1 MSDYGSVAEKARRA
15 FASLAR
21 VEAAARLEPDSAAL
35 QIKLASRRRFA
46 EEIKSR
52 LYRISEME
60 QVEVCDY
67 RLVPQYTERFAL
79 SHVSRSLLDYQNV
92 FSQVYDAI
100 KNGPKKRAII
110 GKEAEAE
117 SSLEFA
123 YSYSGSLGVV
133 LLAPS
138 QRDFFTGQ
146 LDTSIDALFQ
156 VIEISNTF
164 DVRDLAKSLGEAVV
178 KRIHDWSEVN
188 VKAGFAVDL
197 QWSRSDGRKL
207 ANFVD
212 VDQLQNIASVISAT
226 SDLEVTDIDITGTL
240 VGVGYQTG
248 FFHFVVANGED
259 YRGGLSEEYDRTS
272 EVKVPGNY
280 RAMISQSVTTHYA
293 TGREEKHYKLKRLL
307 AVNAG

>member
-35 QIKLASRRRFA
+35 QIKLAGRRRFA
-46 EEIKSR
+46 EELKAR
-52 LYRISEME
+52 LYRISEVE

-67 RLVPQYTERFAL
+67 RLVPQYTDRFAL
-79 SHVSRSLLDYQNV
+79 GHVTKSLLDYQNV
-92 FSQVYDAI
+92 FSQVYDAL
-100 KNGPKKRAII
+100 KNGPKKRALI

-138 QRDFFTGQ
+138 QRDFFSGQ

-156 VIEISNTF
+156 VIEITNTF
-164 DVRDLAKSLGEAVV
+164 EVRDLAKSLGEAVV

-188 VKAGFAVDL
+188 VKAGFAIDL

-207 ANFVD
+207 GSFVN
-212 VDQLQNIASVISAT
+212 VEQLERIASVISST
-226 SDLEVTDIDITGTL
+226 SDVQISEIDVVGTL
-240 VGVGYQTG
+240 VGVGYQTS
-248 FFHFVVANGED
+248 FFHFVVTNGED
-259 YRGGLSEEYDRTS
+259 YRGGLADDYDRL
-272 EVKVPGNY
+272 EVSVPGNY
-280 RAMISQSVTTHYA
+280 RALISQHVITHYA
-293 TGREEKHYKLKRLL
+293 TGREERHFKLKALMPL
-307 AVNAG
+307 SP